1 MRRLL
6 RDKRRVMAGLLALA
20 ALALAAGALARSAA
34 ELAEPGGLSAL
45 PTVAQPPA
53 PGALPGA
60 PLPPISA
67 LPGRGAQ
74 PAEPARPA
82 PGPQPSKGAAQP
94 QVGLA
99 APSGEAAPTQ
109 RAAAARP
116 ATGASADL
124 AASAAPW
131 DRMVIRQASVAL
143 HVENVETALQRVREI
158 ARAGGGFVSSS
169 STHIEKVNDQERM
182 VANMVIQVRPD
193 AFDVAVQTLRQMA
206 LKVESENGTS
216 QDVTEEYVDLESNLR
231 NLQASEAAVLRL
243 MDRAT
248 RIEDVLALQRELTS
262 IRAQI
267 ERLQGRKRF
276 LERRTEMAT
285 IAVSLRL
292 PPLEVS
298 RSPVKGR
305 GWEPLAAAQRGWE
318 ASLAILRQVADGVIV
333 ALAFSWWL
341 VPLVLLAAHVW
352 QSRRGRSRAAPAA
365 PPEA

>member
-1 MRRLL
+1 MHRLI

-34 ELAEPGGLSAL
+34 ELSEPGGL
-45 PTVAQPPA
+45 
-53 PGALPGA
+53 G
-60 PLPPISA
+60 A

-74 PAEPARPA
+74 PAESARPG
-82 PGPQPSKGAAQP
+82 PGAQPPKGAAQP
-94 QVGLA
+94 QVGVA
-99 APSGEAAPTQ
+99 APSGEAAPAQ
-109 RAAAARP
+109 RAAAAARP
-116 ATGASADL
+116 ATGAAADV
-124 AASAAPW
+124 AASTAPW

-143 HVENVETALQRVREI
+143 QVENVETALQRVREI

-182 VANMVIQVRPD
+182 VANMVIQVRSD
-193 AFDVAVQTLRQMA
+193 AFDVAVQALRQMA

-216 QDVTEEYVDLESNLR
+216 QDVTEEYIDLESNLR
-231 NLQASEAAVLRL
+231 NLQAAEAAVLRL

-248 RIEDVLALQRELTS
+248 RVEDVLALQRELTN

-298 RSPVKGR
+298 KSPVKGGR

-341 VPLVLLAAHVW
+341 VPLVLLAAHLW
-352 QSRRGRSRAAPAA
+352 QSRRARSRAAPTA